1 MKRSSILF
9 LFVLFF
15 MAVNAGNGTETDPF
29 TVAQAI
35 AKSDNSAKTYW
46 VKGYIV
52 GEMSDFSNNKYF
64 YELAPP
70 FAGTGAYL
78 LSDNPDEIN
87 LSKCFPVQLGSAY
100 TDNFN
105 LEENPQYWRKEVLVC
120 GLLRDYFAM
129 PGLKAVNSLT
139 VLSPSP
145 LNDETKVWNFFED
158 MDGSYQAASTSS
170 IFAGGT
176 YAGETGNWKLY
187 GATWGDSSNDSKWG
201 KAAARLRLSEA
212 STGNPGYMQMEFD
225 KPDGAGVIRFWSG
238 YYDTDNGGSL
248 AIYVSTNQGQ
258 SWGNA
263 IAQTAIAKGWKEYQF
278 VLNVPGN
285 VRVRIMKAENG
296 SAGINVDNI
305 RISDYK
311 IPNAVDKINLTQLPF
326 KNTDGG
332 ILIKYLPENE
342 EVRLFGVT
350 GKLILHRQ
358 NLNSGLF
365 IGLTRGVY
373 FLKNKEKTYKI
384 ICQ

>member
-1 MKRSSILF
+1 MKRFFTLYFFSL
-9 LFVLFF
+9 LFF
-15 MAVNAGNGTETDPF
+15 AIYAGNGTETDPF
-29 TVAQAI
+29 TVAHAI

-52 GEMSDFSNNKYF
+52 GEMRDFSNNKYF

-105 LEENPQYWRKEVLVC
+105 LDENPQYWRKEVLVC

-129 PGLKAVNSLT
+129 PGLKTLNSLT

-145 LNDETKVWNFFED
+145 LNDETKVWNFYED

-176 YAGETGNWKLY
+176 YAGETGSWKLY

-263 IAQTAIAKGWKEYQF
+263 IAQSVIAKGWKEYQF

-305 RISDYK
+305 RINDYK
-311 IPNAVDKINLTQLPF
+311 VPNAVDKINLAQLPY

-332 ILIKYLPENE
+332 ILLKYLPENE
-342 EVRLFGVT
+342 EIRLFNIT

-358 NLNSGLF
+358 NVYSGLF